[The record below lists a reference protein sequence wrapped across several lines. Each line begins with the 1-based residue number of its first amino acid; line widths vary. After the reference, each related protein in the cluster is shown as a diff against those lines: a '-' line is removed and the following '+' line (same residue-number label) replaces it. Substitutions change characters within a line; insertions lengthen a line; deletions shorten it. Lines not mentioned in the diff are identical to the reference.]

1 MSAPVRIP
9 CWAST
14 SISAAGATTSLPA
27 GLSGPWRS
35 DCSKRTAHSTPDW
48 PWWEDSLT
56 WGNAK
61 LPHAMLVAGSA
72 LGRDDMVRSALTA
85 IGWLLKVQTGEAG
98 QLSIIGNQ
106 GWFFRGGVR
115 APFDQQ
121 PIEAKGL
128 VQACLAAA
136 TITREKQWADQARR
150 CFEWFAGRNDL
161 DLPLYNSETGGCHD
175 GLTPGGVNANQGAE
189 STLAYILSVLEL
201 HQYDRTQKAEQNTA
215 QGQYSLRR
223 SASQGST
230 GRRPLP

>member
-1 MSAPVRIP
+1 
-9 CWAST
+9 
-14 SISAAGATTSLPA
+14 
-27 GLSGPWRS
+27 
-35 DCSKRTAHSTPDW
+35 
-48 PWWEDSLT
+48 
-56 WGNAK
+56 
-61 LPHAMLVAGSA
+61 MLVAGSA